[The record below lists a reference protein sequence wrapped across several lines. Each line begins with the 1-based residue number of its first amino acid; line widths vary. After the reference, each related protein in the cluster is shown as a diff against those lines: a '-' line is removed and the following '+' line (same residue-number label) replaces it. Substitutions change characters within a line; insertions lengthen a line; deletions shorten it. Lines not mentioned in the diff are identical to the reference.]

1 MTPWLVFAG
10 WLAQQPVRVPDSD
23 GQERPVYRALRPGE
37 QRAEGLLRRIVC
49 PARGPVTLM
58 VKQKGAVAQYTAPQL
73 TAIDFVVYRKDFKG
87 PVTCEGFGD
96 GEPVYITWKPE
107 GSARRAIAVEFLPKH
122 KPPG

>member
-73 TAIDFVVYRKDFKG
+73 TAIDFVVY
-87 PVTCEGFGD
+87 D